1 VIASDKEFSM
11 ISSPSGYR
19 SAVDVARR
27 EAFFEFGSL
36 AAKPLRLPVCA
47 ILFAL
52 GTACA
57 STTEGAPPLSPSAE
71 LIRTSDP
78 GMGVS
83 PVHRNVFAGSV
94 LHRAAYV
101 RAVLRSNPSVES
113 ARQSFRA
120 ALARAAQA
128 GTFEDPMV
136 ELGIAP
142 LSVGSSKA
150 PFGYEVGVSQKL
162 PWFGKRSLEQQ
173 AGAAEA
179 AAARSDFESVKR
191 ELALTAVLL
200 HDEYF
205 VATRSLE
212 INAAHVELMRALH
225 ASAVAQFSS
234 GRGSAQ
240 DALQAESELAHL
252 DHDALILASQRDV
265 TVAQMNEL
273 LHRAP
278 ELPLPPPPE
287 ELVLPAEPDFQVG
300 RSRTDAI
307 RQRPD
312 IVALEQRARAESARA
327 ERAEREAYPDLT
339 VSTSYSSMWD
349 MPEHRWLVGLGLNLP
364 IQTGQRAGAADEARA
379 MRAQLQSDAARMTD
393 AARTQVF
400 ATLRQ
405 LEESKH
411 VLSLY
416 EARLLP
422 ISKQQIDAAR
432 AGFIGSRNPFMV
444 VIEAER
450 NLRGV
455 ELEYQ
460 LKRAEYVKRR
470 AELDRALGLVPG
482 LDWKEGTP

>member
-11 ISSPSGYR
+11 VSSPSG
-19 SAVDVARR
+19 
-27 EAFFEFGSL
+27 
-36 AAKPLRLPVCA
+36 PVCA
-47 ILFAL
+47 VLFIL

-57 STTEGAPPLSPSAE
+57 STTEGAAALSPSVE
-71 LIRTSDP
+71 LNRASDQATLASR
-78 GMGVS
+78 G
-83 PVHRNVFAGSV
+83 HLNVIAGSV
-94 LHRAAYV
+94 LDRAAYV

-113 ARQSFRA
+113 ARQGFRA
-120 ALARAAQA
+120 ALARTRQV

-136 ELGIAP
+136 ELGLAP
-142 LSVGSSKA
+142 LSLGSSKA
-150 PFGYEVGVSQKL
+150 PFGYEVGISQKL

-173 AGAAEA
+173 ASAAEA
-179 AAARSDFESVKR
+179 AAARSDYEAVKR

-212 INAAHVELMRALH
+212 INATHVELMRAMH

-252 DHDALILASQRDV
+252 EHDALILASQRDV

-278 ELPLPPPPE
+278 ELPLPPPPK
-287 ELVLPAEPDFQVG
+287 ELALPAQPELQG
-300 RSRTDAI
+300 GASRTAAI

-327 ERAEREAYPDLT
+327 ERAEREGYPDFT

-349 MPEHRWLVGLGLNLP
+349 MPEHRWMVGLGFNLP
-364 IQTGQRAGAADEARA
+364 IQTGQRRGAADEARA

-400 ATLRQ
+400 MTLRQ

-422 ISKQQIDAAR
+422 VAKHQIDAAR
-432 AGFIGSRNPFMV
+432 AGFITSQNPFMA

-460 LKRAEYVKRR
+460 MKRAEYVKRR

>member
-1 VIASDKEFSM
+1 M
-11 ISSPSGYR
+11 
-19 SAVDVARR
+19 VD
-27 EAFFEFGSL
+27 
-36 AAKPLRLPVCA
+36 
-47 ILFAL
+47 
-52 GTACA
+52 
-57 STTEGAPPLSPSAE
+57 
-71 LIRTSDP
+71 
-78 GMGVS
+78 
-83 PVHRNVFAGSV
+83 
-94 LHRAAYV
+94 
-101 RAVLRSNPSVES
+101 
-113 ARQSFRA
+113 
-120 ALARAAQA
+120 
-128 GTFEDPMV
+128 
-136 ELGIAP
+136 LGIAP
-142 LSVGSSKA
+142 LSIGSSKA
-150 PFGYEVGVSQKL
+150 PLGYEVGISQKL

-173 AGAAEA
+173 ASAAEA
-179 AAARSDFESVKR
+179 AAARSDYESVQR

-200 HDEYF
+200 HGEYF

-212 INAAHVELMRALH
+212 INAAHVELVRAVH

-240 DALQAESELAHL
+240 DALQAESELTHME
-252 DHDALILASQRDV
+252 HDALLLASQRDL

-278 ELPLPPPPE
+278 ELPLPPPPK
-287 ELVLPAEPDFQVG
+287 ELALPAEPDFPAG
-300 RSRTDAI
+300 RARTDAI
-307 RQRPD
+307 RTRPD
-312 IVALEQRARAESARA
+312 IVAVEQRARAEEARA

-349 MPEHRWLVGLGLNLP
+349 MPEHRWMVGLGFNLP
-364 IQTGQRAGAADEARA
+364 IQTAERAGAADEARA
-379 MRAQLQSDAARMTD
+379 MRAQLQSDVARMTD

-400 ATLRQ
+400 MTLRQ

-422 ISKQQIDAAR
+422 VAKNRIDAAR
-432 AGFIGSRNPFMV
+432 AGFITSQNPFMA

-460 LKRAEYVKRR
+460 MKRAEYVKRR